1 MLVEHRGKGPTIHES
16 AFIAPNATICGDVTI
31 GPNSH
36 VLFGAVITAAGGA
49 VEIGSNCVIME
60 NAILRGTRG
69 NPLTLGD
76 NVLVGP
82 HAHLTGCTVES
93 NAFLATGSSV
103 FTGARVGTGAE
114 ARINSVVH
122 LKTSLPPNATVPI
135 GWIAVGD
142 PCRILPPDEHEAIW
156 LIQEPLNF
164 PKTVFGLDRPAPGG
178 TIMPEAMSR
187 YAASLGKH
195 HGTDRIVEEQS

>member
-1 MLVEHRGKGPTIHES
+1 MIIEHQGKAPTIHES
-16 AFIAPNATICGDVTI
+16 AFIAPNATICGDVRV
-31 GPNSH
+31 GSNSQ

-49 VEIGSNCVIME
+49 VEIGANCVIME
-60 NAILRGTRG
+60 NAVLRGTPG
-69 NPLTLGD
+69 QPLTVGD

-82 HAHLTGCTVES
+82 HAHLTGCTIES

-103 FTGARVGTGAE
+103 FTGAHIGTGAE

-122 LKTSLPPNATVPI
+122 LKTSLPPNAMVPI

-142 PCRILPPDEHEAIW
+142 PCQILPPSEHEVIW
-156 LIQEPLNF
+156 SIQEPLNF
-164 PKTVFGLDRPAPGG
+164 PETVFGLDRPVPGD

-187 YAASLGKH
+187 YTASLGKH
-195 HGTDRIVEEQS
+195 HSTDKILKEK